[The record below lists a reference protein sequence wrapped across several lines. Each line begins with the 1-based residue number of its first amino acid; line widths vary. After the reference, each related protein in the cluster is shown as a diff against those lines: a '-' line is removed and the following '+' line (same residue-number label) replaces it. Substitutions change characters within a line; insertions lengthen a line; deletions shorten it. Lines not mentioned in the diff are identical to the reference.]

1 MSRTSVTHQE
11 ETRGPIPTPEEASW
25 KKACCLLKFK
35 AKSKVSVSGWT
46 WKACLSHVKPQ
57 AEKQLFEELAVSCNL
72 QLGHLTRSAFP
83 SLLLHASIQG
93 IILPQLTQ
101 IQQAV
106 YKISTIFSPFLHN
119 VSQKLLAGCYIPV
132 RRISINTFD
141 YCSLLINSRSHLPA
155 CFGWVL
161 LSCQQAAAINPTSPG
176 LYLLCVCSMVQSSW
190 YISAILTE

>member
-1 MSRTSVTHQE
+1 MKVLNLWKVFLHTHTLGETSALLAGIAPFLHYTWDLLYQVLKNFYAVLFWLPKEWISMSRTSVTHQE

-101 IQQAV
+101 IQ
-106 YKISTIFSPFLHN
+106 
-119 VSQKLLAGCYIPV
+119 
-132 RRISINTFD
+132 
-141 YCSLLINSRSHLPA
+141 
-155 CFGWVL
+155 
-161 LSCQQAAAINPTSPG
+161 
-176 LYLLCVCSMVQSSW
+176 
-190 YISAILTE
+190 